1 MTDLYVTWSD
11 YHHKIETLAVKIYQ
25 SNWQFDHIVCLA
37 KGGLRVGDILCRLYR
52 KPLAIL
58 STASYGGKDNREQ
71 GKIKFSEHLSTIY
84 PLGDKSVLKDT
95 PSDNGI
101 PSLRI
106 LLVDD
111 LVDSG
116 ISLAESVN
124 WLQTKYHENI
134 KEIRTAVIWYKS
146 TSLKIPDYFV
156 DYLPDNPWIHQP
168 FEIYE
173 QTSISQLATQFN
185 KDSMK

>member
-1 MTDLYVTWSD
+1 MTDLYISWLE

-37 KGGLRVGDILCRLYR
+37 KGGLRVGDILCRLYD

-58 STASYGGKDNREQ
+58 TTASYGGENNQER
-71 GKIKFSEHLSTIY
+71 GKIRFSSHLSAIESI
-84 PLGDKSVLKDT
+84 GD
-95 PSDNGI
+95 
-101 PSLRI
+101 RI

-124 WLQTKYHENI
+124 WLDREYGDRI
-134 KEIRTAVIWYKS
+134 KDLRTAVIWYKS
-146 TSLKIPDYFV
+146 TSVKTPDYYV
-156 DYLPDNPWIHQP
+156 DYLADSPWIHQP
-168 FEIYE
+168 FEKYE
-173 QTSISQLATQFN
+173 DVSISSFAEQLR
-185 KDSMK
+185 KD

>member
-84 PLGDKSVLKDT
+84 PLRE
-95 PSDNGI
+95 
-101 PSLRI
+101 RI

>member
-37 KGGLRVGDILCRLYR
+37 KGGLRVGDLLCRLYD

-58 STASYGGKDNREQ
+58 STASYGGKNNRDH
-71 GKIKFSEHLSTIY
+71 GKIKFSDHLSTIY
-84 PLGDKSVLKDT
+84 PLGE
-95 PSDNGI
+95 
-101 PSLRI
+101 RI

-116 ISLAESVN
+116 ISLAASVN

-134 KEIRTAVIWYKS
+134 KEIRTGVIWYKS
-146 TSLKIPDYFV
+146 TSIKIPDYFV
-156 DYLPDNPWIHQP
+156 EYLSDNPWIHQP